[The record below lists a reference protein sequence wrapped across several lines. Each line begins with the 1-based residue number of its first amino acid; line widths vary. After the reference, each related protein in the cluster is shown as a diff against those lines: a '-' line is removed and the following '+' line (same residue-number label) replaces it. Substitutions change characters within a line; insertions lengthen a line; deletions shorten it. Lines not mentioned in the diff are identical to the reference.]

1 MVDTTEGFLR
11 EMDKRIS
18 KFRKELGLTQ
28 AQLAEKA
35 GVTPQTISTCETG
48 SKALKPWNIVKICGA
63 LDVSADNL
71 LCGKASDDD
80 LSIMTQKVS
89 KLSLEQ
95 YKHLENIVNSFL
107 AAVGIPDEDKGNS
120 SDGE

>member
-1 MVDTTEGFLR
+1 MDTTEEFLR
-11 EMDKRIS
+11 EMGKRIS
-18 KFRKELGLTQ
+18 KVRKESGLTQ
-28 AQLAEKA
+28 AELAEKA

-48 SKALKPWNIVKICGA
+48 SKALKPWNIVKICDA

-71 LCGKASDDD
+71 LCGKASNDD
-80 LSIMTQKVS
+80 LSILTEKVS

-107 AAVGIPDEDKGNS
+107 AAVGIPGEDKGDS
-120 SDGE
+120 TEGE

>member
-1 MVDTTEGFLR
+1 MDTTEEFLR
-11 EMDKRIS
+11 KMGKRIS
-18 KFRKELGLTQ
+18 KFRKEIGLTQ

-71 LCGKASDDD
+71 LCGKASSDD

-107 AAVGIPDEDKGNS
+107 AAVGIPDEDTGDS

>member
-1 MVDTTEGFLR
+1 MDVTKEFLR
-11 EMDKRIS
+11 EMGKRIS
-18 KFRKELGLTQ
+18 KFRKETGLTQ
-28 AQLAEKA
+28 AELAEKA

-48 SKALKPWNIVKICGA
+48 SKALKPWNIVKICSA

-71 LCGKASDDD
+71 LCGKASNDD
-80 LSIMTQKVS
+80 LSILTEKVS

-107 AAVGIPDEDKGNS
+107 AAVGISDEDKGGS
-120 SDGE
+120 SDGA

>member
-1 MVDTTEGFLR
+1 MDTTEGFLR
-11 EMDKRIS
+11 EMGKRIS
-18 KFRKELGLTQ
+18 RFRKELGLTQ

-107 AAVGIPDEDKGNS
+107 AAVGIPDEDKGDS
-120 SDGE
+120 STGE

>member
-1 MVDTTEGFLR
+1 MDTTEEFLR
-11 EMDKRIS
+11 EMGKRIS
-18 KFRKELGLTQ
+18 KVRKESGLTQ
-28 AQLAEKA
+28 AELAEKA

-48 SKALKPWNIVKICGA
+48 SKALKPWNIVKICDA

-71 LCGKASDDD
+71 LCGKASNDD
-80 LSIMTQKVS
+80 LSILTEKVS

-107 AAVGIPDEDKGNS
+107 AAVGIPGEDKGDS
-120 SDGE
+120 SEGE

>member
-1 MVDTTEGFLR
+1 MDVTKEFLR
-11 EMDKRIS
+11 EMGKRIS
-18 KFRKELGLTQ
+18 KFRKETGLTQ
-28 AQLAEKA
+28 AELAEKA

-48 SKALKPWNIVKICGA
+48 SKALKPWNIVKICSA

-71 LCGKASDDD
+71 LCGKASNDD
-80 LSIMTQKVS
+80 LSILTEKVS

-107 AAVGIPDEDKGNS
+107 AAVGIPGEDKGGS
-120 SDGE
+120 SDGA

>member
-1 MVDTTEGFLR
+1 MDTTEEFLR
-11 EMDKRIS
+11 EMGKRIS
-18 KFRKELGLTQ
+18 KVRKESGLTQ
-28 AQLAEKA
+28 AELAENA

-48 SKALKPWNIVKICGA
+48 SKALKPWNIVKICDA

-71 LCGKASDDD
+71 LCGKASNDD
-80 LSIMTQKVS
+80 LSILTEKVS

-107 AAVGIPDEDKGNS
+107 AAVGIPGEDKGDS
-120 SDGE
+120 SEGE